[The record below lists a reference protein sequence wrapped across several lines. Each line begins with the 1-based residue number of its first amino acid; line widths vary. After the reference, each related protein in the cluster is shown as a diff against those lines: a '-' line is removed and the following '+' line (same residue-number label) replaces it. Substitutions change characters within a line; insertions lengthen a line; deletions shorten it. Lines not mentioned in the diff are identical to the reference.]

1 MNTDEKLGADLQ
13 GGNADVRKEAARLMG
28 QAKTQTKLDAL
39 AKNREKFTGHTEE
52 SKARIREAQQAR
64 RRREKEA
71 KELAEVQTNEPDN

>member
-1 MNTDEKLGADLQ
+1 MNTDEKIGADLH
-13 GGNADVRKEAARLMG
+13 GGNTDVRKEAARLMG

-71 KELAEVQTNEPDN
+71 KEVAEVKTNEPDN